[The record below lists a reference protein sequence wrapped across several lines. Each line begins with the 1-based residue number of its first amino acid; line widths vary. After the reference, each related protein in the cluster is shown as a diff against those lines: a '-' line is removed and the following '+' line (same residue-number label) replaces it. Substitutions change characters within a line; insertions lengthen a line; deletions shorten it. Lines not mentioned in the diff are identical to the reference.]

1 MNNTNGRSI
10 KTTLSDS
17 LPDGHLNSSNSLPT
31 TSVVSLRGVPKC
43 FFASDSAEGCIVS
56 RLCKHMRT
64 KEIATGA
71 DMPVRGLI
79 STFPSI
85 RGYGKLLSANAPS
98 GIIIKKLTSVAEIP
112 GYPTRK
118 LLFGGPET
126 LTKAAILSRAHAGA
140 TARSAPR

>member
-1 MNNTNGRSI
+1 
-10 KTTLSDS
+10 
-17 LPDGHLNSSNSLPT
+17 
-31 TSVVSLRGVPKC
+31 
-43 FFASDSAEGCIVS
+43 
-56 RLCKHMRT
+56 MRT

-85 RGYGKLLSANAPS
+85 RGYGAVLSTNAPS
-98 GIIIKKLTSVAEIP
+98 INIINKELTSVAEMP

-126 LTKAAILSRAHAGA
+126 RTKAAILSRAHAGA